1 MRMNINV
8 NFSGDFSKLVT
19 PEVTNR
25 LEAIH
30 QGIHTKS
37 AAGAEFLGWVDWP
50 SNMSAEFLQDI
61 QNSRTSSL

>member
-1 MRMNINV
+1 MNINV

-19 PEVTNR
+19 PEVKSK

-37 AAGAEFLGWVDWP
+37 ATGAEFLGWVDWP
-50 SNMSAEFLQDI
+50 EQYEH
-61 QNSRTSSL
+61 